1 MNAHT
6 TRLLAAASAAAL
18 LAGAASAQTTTF
30 SPEDR
35 AQDSV
40 EDIEENVAD
49 DFERDVDAFGNNGRK
64 LGWTG
69 SVSMRATASSG
80 NSESVDVGV
89 GTRAGYY
96 DGLNGHEVTLS
107 YSYSEEDG
115 VQTEDSL
122 LAGYDYTRDFGP
134 NTYFYVKG
142 QLAKDEFSS
151 YDTDAFVGA
160 GVGYRVLN
168 TAETQWSIAA
178 GPGYRYLED
187 NAGNE
192 TEEGAFSFSS
202 NYTQNLTDA
211 VFVTN
216 DTDVIYSESD
226 TSVNNELGLNVA
238 MSEVLAL
245 RTSLLTEYHTDPAP
259 GYEDTDNTLGA
270 SVVYTFN

>member
-1 MNAHT
+1 MNIHT
-6 TRLLAAASAAAL
+6 TRLLAAASVTAL
-18 LAGAASAQTTTF
+18 LAGAATAQTTTF

-40 EDIEENVAD
+40 EDIEEDVAD
-49 DFERDVDAFGNNGRK
+49 DFERDVEPFGNTGRE

-69 SVSMRATASSG
+69 SVSMRATASDG
-80 NSESVDVGV
+80 NTDSADVGV

-96 DGLNGHEVTLS
+96 DGVNGHELTLS
-107 YSYSEEDG
+107 YSYSKEDD

-122 LAGYDYTRDFGP
+122 LAGYDYTRDFGT

-160 GVGYRVLN
+160 GVGYRVFD
-168 TAETQWSIAA
+168 TPETQWSIAA

-187 NAGNE
+187 NLGNE
-192 TEEGAFSFSS
+192 TEEGAFSLSS
-202 NYTQNLTDA
+202 NYLQNLNES
-211 VFVTN
+211 VFITN

-226 TSVNNELGLNVA
+226 TAVNNELGLNVA
-238 MSEVLAL
+238 MTNQLAL
-245 RTSLLTEYHTDPAP
+245 RTSLLTEYHTDPVP
-259 GYEDTDNTLGA
+259 GFEDTDNTLGA